1 MRRHRRLI
9 IGILAILSG
18 GIAGYAALL
27 YLRERPIRL
36 ASAQTPAA
44 TRQVAVAARDLPAG
58 SLLGPDDVKMVK
70 WPSDEMPDGYSGDE
84 ESLVGRGLIRDVSLN
99 EPILEAKLAG
109 AGAGAGLSVT
119 IPEGMRA
126 MSVKV
131 DEVIGVAGFVL
142 PGTRVDVISVIT
154 PNGNGARSPV
164 SRVILQNVPTLAA
177 GQTMTT
183 DEEGK
188 PLTVTVITLMVAP
201 GDAEKL
207 ALAASQG
214 RIQLALRNT
223 LDQEEV
229 ETNGVRVTSLL
240 TGPKPTRTG
249 RAPSATPPTASD
261 HDASIVEVYR
271 GGKRTLIKY

>member
-1 MRRHRRLI
+1 MRWNRRAT

-18 GIAGYAALL
+18 GLAGYAALL
-27 YLRERPIRL
+27 YLRERPIRI
-36 ASAQTPAA
+36 ASAETPAA
-44 TRQVAVAARDLPAG
+44 TAKVVVAARDLEAG
-58 SLLGPDDVKMVK
+58 SMIGPDDVKQVN
-70 WPSDEMPDGYSGDE
+70 WPSSELPQGYAGDQE
-84 ESLVGRGLIRDVSLN
+84 TILGRGLVRPVSMN

-109 AGAGAGLSVT
+109 PGAGVGLSVT

-154 PNGNGARSPV
+154 PTGSTAREPV

-177 GQTMTT
+177 GQTTTT
-183 DEEGK
+183 DESGK
-188 PLTVTVITLMVAP
+188 PLTVTVITLMVVP

-223 LDQEEV
+223 LDQQDV
-229 ETNGVRVTSLL
+229 ETNGARVASLL
-240 TGPKPTRTG
+240 SGPAPAPKG
-249 RAPSATPPTASD
+249 RRGSATPPKANVGD
-261 HDASIVEVYR
+261 QSIIEVYR
-271 GGKRTLIKY
+271 GGVRTLIKY

>member
-1 MRRHRRLI
+1 MRWNRRAT

-18 GIAGYAALL
+18 GLAGYAALL
-27 YLRERPIRL
+27 YLRERPIRI
-36 ASAQTPAA
+36 ASAETPTA
-44 TRQVAVAARDLPAG
+44 TTEVVVAARDLDAG
-58 SLLGPDDVKMVK
+58 AMLGPDDVKELK
-70 WPSDEMPDGYSGDE
+70 WPSDELPQGFAVGRE
-84 ESLVGRGLIRDVSLN
+84 AVVGRGLVRPVSMN
-99 EPILEAKLAG
+99 EPILETKLAG
-109 AGAGAGLSVT
+109 PGAGMGLSVT

-154 PNGNGARSPV
+154 PQGSSSKEPV

-177 GQTMTT
+177 GQTTTT
-183 DEEGK
+183 DEGGK
-188 PLTVTVITLMVAP
+188 PLTVTVITLMVVP

-223 LDQEEV
+223 LDQQDV
-229 ETNGVRVTSLL
+229 ETNGARVASLL
-240 TGPKPTRTG
+240 SGPAPAPTG
-249 RAPSATPPTASD
+249 RRASATPPQVSAGD
-261 HDASIVEVYR
+261 RSIIEVYR
-271 GGKRTLIKY
+271 GGVRTLIKY

>member
-1 MRRHRRLI
+1 MRWNRRTT
-9 IGILAILSG
+9 IGILAMLSG
-18 GIAGYAALL
+18 TIAGYAALL
-27 YLRERPIRL
+27 YLRERPIKL
-36 ASAQTPAA
+36 ASAHTPMA
-44 TRQVAVAARDLPAG
+44 TTQVVAAARELQAG
-58 SLLGPDDVKMVK
+58 SMIGPDDVKLLN
-70 WPSDEMPDGYSGDE
+70 WPSKDLPEGYTGSE
-84 ESLVGRGLIRDVSLN
+84 ETIVGRGLIRSVSFN

-109 AGAGAGLSVT
+109 PGAGVGLSVT

-142 PGTRVDVISVIT
+142 PGTRVDVISVISPVGST
-154 PNGNGARSPV
+154 ARNPV

-177 GQTMTT
+177 GQTTTT

-188 PLTVTVITLMVAP
+188 PLTATVITLMVVP

-223 LDQEEV
+223 LDQQEV
-229 ETNGVRVTSLL
+229 ETNGARVASLL
-240 TGPKPTRTG
+240 TGPAPVRRG
-249 RAPSATPPTASD
+249 RPASATPPKLTD
-261 HDASIVEVYR
+261 TDRSIIEVYR
-271 GGKRTLIKY
+271 GGVRTLIKY